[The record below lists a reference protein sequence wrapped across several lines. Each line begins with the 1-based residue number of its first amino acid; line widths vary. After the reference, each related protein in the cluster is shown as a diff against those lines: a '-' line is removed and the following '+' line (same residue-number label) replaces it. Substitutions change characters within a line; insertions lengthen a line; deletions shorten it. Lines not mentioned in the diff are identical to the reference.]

1 MAILRILFQSSFLSR
16 RYGLCRA
23 ASANEEDVQR
33 MQSCQLSHT
42 SAMPFVSRVQ
52 GCMRWHQLAP
62 IALLLHL
69 LATASAA
76 TPLQSFQLNLPSR
89 IVHSHPLNRT
99 LPVNWGAAWE
109 ERGWIPHK
117 EGSSRAMILA
127 KVNRHIKVYETHHPD
142 FLASL
147 LNHINYL
154 NLLGCGPTLVSGGL
168 FLTYLN

>member
-1 MAILRILFQSSFLSR
+1 MQQVLTKKMFRECRVASYHILAQCHSSVVS
-16 RYGLCRA
+16 RA
-23 ASANEEDVQR
+23 ACAGTN
-33 MQSCQLSHT
+33 
-42 SAMPFVSRVQ
+42 
-52 GCMRWHQLAP
+52 WHQLHFSSTFLP
-62 IALLLHL
+62 LRLLR
-69 LATASAA
+69 
-76 TPLQSFQLNLPSR
+76 PPPQSFQLILPSR

>member
-1 MAILRILFQSSFLSR
+1 MQQVLTKKMFR
-16 RYGLCRA
+16 
-23 ASANEEDVQR
+23 E

-62 IALLLHL
+62 IALPHPP
-69 LATASAA
+69 SCHCVCCD
-76 TPLQSFQLNLPSR
+76 PPPQSFQLILPSR